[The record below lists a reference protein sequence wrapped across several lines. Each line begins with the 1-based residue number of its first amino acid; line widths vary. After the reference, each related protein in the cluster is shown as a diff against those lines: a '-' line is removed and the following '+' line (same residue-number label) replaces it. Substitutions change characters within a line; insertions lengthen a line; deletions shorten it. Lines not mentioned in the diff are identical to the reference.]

1 MGWREDMDYRGNTVG
16 GGASGGSVNEHGYN
30 ADTWGGFVPSSNPK
44 PFTGGPSSGAMD
56 RAGALPAGMSFNTG
70 ADATAGLAAYY
81 GNKNNPGNPP
91 GGNPPG
97 GAPRGG
103 YGGGIGAANM
113 AAIMKLLGRKPQ
125 QYAAPQSYEWQDLA
139 LGQYDAPE
147 FRQFDG
153 SQYDLMKGGITKGL
167 AADAAAGGAAYGDAR
182 TELEQYQNPFSNRQY
197 SQNTGMPEAMQRM
210 LAANDVGL
218 DQAETNRGVQADA
231 AFGNVLALLGGAADQ
246 SQASS
251 MRALGGDERRFNES
265 LASQGRTM
273 NLGVDMAKSK
283 ALQAYEQEKWQYGE
297 SVARANYETRMQ
309 EAIAN
314 NQGRNQ
320 VGQANTQQTN
330 EINQANTALA
340 NDYQQSSGNALID
353 LLASGQKIDPAA
365 FAAYLGG

>member
-1 MGWREDMDYRGNTVG
+1 MPQLNGRDYLGRTTQQQNDTWRGSTQRPSVVGSGETVSPQEAAARRQTGIRGGNQLVNETGNSRGN
-16 GGASGGSVNEHGYN
+16 SF
-30 ADTWGGFVPSSNPK
+30 DF
-44 PFTGGPSSGAMD
+44 
-56 RAGALPAGMSFNTG
+56 AGMFSPSG
-70 ADATAGLAAYY
+70 
-81 GNKNNPGNPP
+81 GNKNNPGGPSNGKFDSS
-91 GGNPPG
+91 GG
-97 GAPRGG
+97 
-103 YGGGIGAANM
+103 GGGIGAANM

-147 FRQFDG
+147 FRKFDG
-153 SQYDLMKGGITKGL
+153 SQYDLMKGGITEGL
-167 AADAAAGGAAYGDAR
+167 AADAAAGGAVYGDAR

-218 DQAETNRGVQADA
+218 DQTETNRGVQADA
-231 AFGNVLALLGGAADQ
+231 AFGNVLALLGGTADQ

-273 NLGVDMAKSK
+273 NLGVDMARSK

-330 EINQANTALA
+330 EINQANTGLA
-340 NDYQQSSGNALID
+340 NDYQQSSGSALID

-365 FAAYLGG
+365 LAAYLGG